1 MNDPFRNFETRCSA
15 LLRFDSIKKINNW
28 TYFTYFAFWSS
39 SSGACACL
47 PCEFETVF
55 SRMTDD
61 ELAVDYLLDTWNG
74 NAELLLRV
82 PFCVT

>member
-1 MNDPFRNFETRCSA
+1 
-15 LLRFDSIKKINNW
+15 
-28 TYFTYFAFWSS
+28 
-39 SSGACACL
+39 
-47 PCEFETVF
+47 
-55 SRMTDD
+55 MTDD